1 MRIRIRGRNLPGRT
15 FVSDGEVLHNVH
27 VGVQER
33 KDPVGLVPG
42 DAPSAAWDVEVG
54 LKVDAYG
61 DLDFRGPAVQGRPG
75 ERFLYLTWGDVG
87 ADGSFAMFRRA
98 KLMLG
103 AIDPVVVRDA
113 EDSGRPLLADIDLS
127 DECGGPRCAEVH
139 PPALDLARE
148 RASIDAFVSPRSMFS
163 ASGLIAS
170 STRSVSVGGSY
181 SLIPAST
188 SAHVTSYRNPSMFR
202 TRCSSWRRCCARS
215 EQIVAIVISGV
226 SYRAAMSAHH
236 ARTNPRPFTA
246 STTAD
251 WPARELRFGEH
262 RGQVV
267 GGVARAMLAGDAG
280 AVERRFERIDREH
293 RRRKRATD
301 RVGDRALA
309 GGRKPGHHHQHL
321 CVRHCVILPA
331 RMATWSP

>member
-54 LKVDAYG
+54 LKVDAHG

-87 ADGSFAMFRRA
+87 TDGSFAMFRRA

-127 DECGGPRCAEVH
+127 DECGGPRCAQVH
-139 PPALDLARE
+139 PPALTW
-148 RASIDAFVSPRSMFS
+148 RAS
-163 ASGLIAS
+163 
-170 STRSVSVGGSY
+170 
-181 SLIPAST
+181 
-188 SAHVTSYRNPSMFR
+188 
-202 TRCSSWRRCCARS
+202 AR
-215 EQIVAIVISGV
+215 
-226 SYRAAMSAHH
+226 
-236 ARTNPRPFTA
+236 P
-246 STTAD
+246 
-251 WPARELRFGEH
+251 
-262 RGQVV
+262 
-267 GGVARAMLAGDAG
+267 
-280 AVERRFERIDREH
+280 
-293 RRRKRATD
+293 
-301 RVGDRALA
+301 
-309 GGRKPGHHHQHL
+309 
-321 CVRHCVILPA
+321 
-331 RMATWSP
+331 